1 MFGEDQ
7 YVHRA
12 FWSFA
17 VITVDE
23 VAPVSEWFP
32 YVPDQQT
39 ALHQPNRA
47 TVHATLTLGSAVNFA
62 ATHYDW
68 MRLGSGNP
76 LDFDGSYARALP
88 VVGGHYLVGVNFMDR
103 RPERVMVN
111 FAFRLDA
118 QFRTEVPIYGHPA
131 GTPVQQVL
139 AYVAQVR
146 STDAGTQPPPGSD
159 AATDAH

>member
-1 MFGEDQ
+1 MFGENHFIRKA
-7 YVHRA
+7 Y
-12 FWSFA
+12 WSFA
-17 VITVDE
+17 VITLDE
-23 VAPVSEWFP
+23 VAPVSEWVR

-39 ALHQPNRA
+39 AMHQPNRS
-47 TVHATLTLGSAVNFA
+47 TVHSTLMLGAEVNFA

-68 MRLGSGNP
+68 MRIVPVDSR
-76 LDFDGSYARALP
+76 DFDGSYARALP
-88 VVGGHYLVGVNFMDR
+88 VAGGHYLVAVNSMDR

-111 FAFRLDA
+111 FAFRLDE

-146 STDAGTQPPPGSD
+146 DTDAGTPTWPGD
-159 AATDAH
+159 AATDAD